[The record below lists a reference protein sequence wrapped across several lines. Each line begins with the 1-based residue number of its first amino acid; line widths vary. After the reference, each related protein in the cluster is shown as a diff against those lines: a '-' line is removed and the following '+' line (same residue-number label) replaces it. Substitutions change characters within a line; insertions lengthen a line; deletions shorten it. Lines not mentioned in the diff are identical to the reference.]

1 MRISKGFLSQ
11 LLCKACL
18 LLQSLTREIMGNIN
32 DLQHLTQNCQNLVH
46 KFYGSHFE
54 ILPKEFFPTSYKYLN
69 HNTSHFGG
77 YWHRLEEN

>member
-1 MRISKGFLSQ
+1 M
-11 LLCKACL
+11 
-18 LLQSLTREIMGNIN
+18 SLKDFSANFFAKPVCCCSHTREIMGNIK

-77 YWHRLEEN
+77 YWHRLEN